1 VKNCANSW
9 IYSNMYRSFYNVK
22 DTSIIGIGGTL
33 ENQEVFWKFR
43 SDFGKRNFGNLGRVL
58 EI

>member
-1 VKNCANSW
+1 
-9 IYSNMYRSFYNVK
+9 MK

-33 ENQEVFWKFR
+33 ANQEVFWKFR
-43 SDFGKRNFGNLGRVL
+43 RDFGKRDFGNLGRVM

>member
-1 VKNCANSW
+1 
-9 IYSNMYRSFYNVK
+9 MYRSFYNVK

-43 SDFGKRNFGNLGRVL
+43 RDFGKRDFGNLGRVL